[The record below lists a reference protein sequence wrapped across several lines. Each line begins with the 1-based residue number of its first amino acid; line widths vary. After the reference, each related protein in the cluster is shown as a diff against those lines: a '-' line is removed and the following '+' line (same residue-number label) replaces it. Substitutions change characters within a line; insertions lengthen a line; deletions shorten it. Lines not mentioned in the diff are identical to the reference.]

1 MYDGLKETFFICES
15 FVHVPPGSQE
25 AGQHAGRRL
34 VQDRAA
40 AKGMGRRMGGGRRRV
55 ASGRLVAWAIY
66 SAGAG
71 VAEEEECTEI
81 PLISSRVRMHLRSK
95 VVYPFE
101 ESGLR

>member
-1 MYDGLKETFFICES
+1 MYDGLKETFFISES

-71 VAEEEECTEI
+71 VRKLQVT
-81 PLISSRVRMHLRSK
+81 
-95 VVYPFE
+95 PFV
-101 ESGLR
+101 GAVFHRTQFRNFFA